1 MNGCGGHEA
10 QAVLERKEVDGRALT
25 LVSGAVR
32 NDWTKEEIAKI
43 YHSPLLDLV
52 FTGGR
57 VHRMHHDPRAVQQCT
72 LLSVKTGGCS
82 EDCAYCPQSARYET
96 NVKAEKLLDPD
107 TVYMAAKLAKDNG
120 STRFCMGAAWR
131 EVKDN
136 DQFQQVL
143 QMVEKVKS
151 LDLEVCVTLGMVNLD
166 QAKKLKEAGVTAY
179 NHNLDTGE
187 QYYDKIITTRTYA
200 DRLNT
205 LQNVREAGIT
215 VCCGG
220 IVGLGETDGDR
231 IDLLHTLATLDV
243 HPESVPVNAL
253 VSVAG
258 TPMEGKAK
266 VQIDA
271 MLRMIA
277 TARIIMPL
285 SMVRLSAG
293 RVEMSMAEQALC
305 FLAGANS
312 IFTGERLLTTA
323 NPEFDQDKEMFATL
337 GLKALTL
344 EKTDHCNESLH
355 QQESCS
361 DSSTKTNKTSH
372 CGSHV
377 PSSCC

>member
-1 MNGCGGHEA
+1 MKGCGGQEA
-10 QAVLERKEVDGRALT
+10 QAVLERKEIDGRALA

-32 NDWTKEEIAKI
+32 TDWSKEEIAEI
-43 YHSPLLDLV
+43 FHSPLLDLV
-52 FTGGR
+52 FTGAR

-96 NVKAEKLLDPD
+96 EVKAEKLLDPD

-136 DQFQQVL
+136 EQFQQVL

-151 LDLEVCVTLGMVNLD
+151 LDMEVCVTLGMVNLD
-166 QAKKLKEAGVTAY
+166 QAKKLKDAGVTAY

-187 QYYDKIITTRTYA
+187 QFYDKVITTRTYA

-220 IVGLGETDGDR
+220 IVGLGETEDDR
-231 IDLLHTLATLDV
+231 IDLLHTLATLEV

-258 TPMEGKAK
+258 TPMEDQPK

-293 RVEMSMAEQALC
+293 RVGMSMAEQALC

-323 NPEFDQDKEMFATL
+323 NPEFDQDKMMFATL
-337 GLKALTL
+337 GLKGLTL
-344 EKTDHCNESLH
+344 NS
-355 QQESCS
+355 ESCNSNSEKQSHCS
-361 DSSTKTNKTSH
+361 DLPKEASTTSH
-372 CGSHV
+372 CSSHAK
-377 PSSCC
+377 SSCC

>member
-1 MNGCGGHEA
+1 MKGCGGQET
-10 QAVLERKEVDGRALT
+10 QAVMERKELDGRALA

-32 NDWTKEEIAKI
+32 NDWTKEEIAQI

-52 FTGGR
+52 FTGAR

-136 DQFQQVL
+136 EQFQQVL

-151 LDLEVCVTLGMVNLD
+151 LDMEVCVTLGMVNLE
-166 QAKKLKEAGVTAY
+166 QAKKLKDAGVTAY

-220 IVGLGETDGDR
+220 IVGLGESDDDR
-231 IDLLHTLATLDV
+231 VDLLHTLATLEV

-258 TPMEGKAK
+258 TPMEDKAK

-293 RVEMSMAEQALC
+293 RVDMSMAEQALC

-344 EKTDHCNESLH
+344 EGADSCHSMPEKSGHCSES
-355 QQESCS
+355 
-361 DSSTKTNKTSH
+361 KPKPATNNSH
-372 CGSHV
+372 CHT